1 MVPFPLREIGVFFKE
16 TLKQLFGLSSETT
29 PPPRKKNKKKKT
41 KKKTKK
47 KKKKKRVY
55 YKMKEFAPLGNKF
68 FPFWVET
75 FLQSSTWILM

>member
-1 MVPFPLREIGVFFKE
+1 MLPFPLREIGVFFKE
-16 TLKQLFGLSSETT
+16 TLKQLFGLSSETL
-29 PPPRKKNKKKKT
+29 PPPPHTQKKK
-41 KKKTKK
+41 KK

-75 FLQSSTWILM
+75 LLQPSTWILM